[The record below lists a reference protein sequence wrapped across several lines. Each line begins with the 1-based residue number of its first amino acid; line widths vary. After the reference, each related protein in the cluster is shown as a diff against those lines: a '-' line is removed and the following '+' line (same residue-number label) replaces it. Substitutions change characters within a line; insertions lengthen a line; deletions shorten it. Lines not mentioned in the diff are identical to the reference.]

1 MRGIQITMFSA
12 RDLKDILSSN
22 IPDNALVYVRADYAD
37 YPCEIS
43 KMIVTRTPITEQYP
57 DPNSFIWEVEGYESL
72 YDKCDL
78 AQYDRSAPITAICFI

>member
-1 MRGIQITMFSA
+1 MFSA

-37 YPCEIS
+37 YPCEAS

-57 DPNSFIWEVEGYESL
+57 DPNSFIWEDEGYESL
-72 YDKCDL
+72 YDKDDL
-78 AQYDRSAPITAICFI
+78 AQYDRTAPITAICFM

>member
-1 MRGIQITMFSA
+1 MFSA
-12 RDLKDILSSN
+12 RDLKNILSSN

-37 YPCEIS
+37 YPCKTS

>member
-1 MRGIQITMFSA
+1 MFSA
-12 RDLKDILSSN
+12 RDLKNILSSN

-37 YPCEIS
+37 YLGEAS

-72 YDKCDL
+72 YDKDDL
-78 AQYDRSAPITAICFI
+78 AQYDQAAPITAICFM

>member
-1 MRGIQITMFSA
+1 MFSA

-37 YPCEIS
+37 YSCEIS